1 MVRRLFWPAMFV
13 LLILSSEVQP
23 LRSLTNGVLEV
34 EPLYAAEPDFYTDYF
49 VTYNVTEQGVVEV
62 EQKVTLTNNVSD
74 RFVSQY
80 SLSLGAIEVT
90 DLIAEDDFGKV
101 SATLEKSEKAT
112 KITVKFNQQVVG
124 KGKQISWR
132 LNYKTKDLAQKTGLV
147 WEVNLP
153 KVTQQP
159 EIRTYDLTLI
169 VPTNL
174 GEEVYFSPL
183 PESRKTEGGKYSFF
197 YHKGQLEVGGVSA
210 AFGVSQVMNFTLTYH
225 LRNPKKALAVTEIA
239 IPPDVPHRQKLVYQQ
254 LSSPPQSV
262 RLDEDGNYLAQYR
275 IPSESDLTVT
285 LTGLAKIVNPMEA
298 GVGQATVAEIP
309 PELREIY
316 TRPLKFWEADQPEIS
331 QKAIE
336 LVEGKRTVFDQARAI
351 YDFVAKTLT
360 YNQERVR
367 QDDFNRRGALKALEN
382 PENSVCLEYAD
393 LVIALLRAAGIPSRE
408 VNGYAYTRNPQLR
421 PTIEET
427 ADGEALHAWAEYY
440 EPGAGWLPIDPTW
453 GSTSGLD
460 YFSQLDT
467 NHLVFVRK
475 GISSEL
481 PYPAGAY
488 KTEDN
493 QKGDVKVSFGTIQ
506 DLSLIEEAQPK
517 LKLAFSDRQPAWF
530 NQATE
535 MGFKIRN
542 ESLVTAYE
550 AKTQLEAS
558 DLFLP
563 YGKDYLATVIPPFGE
578 SEFKFTIVSPSF
590 RTPLKEGEVKAV
602 LTWQNFEG
610 KQQRLG
616 EATTVRVNQFSLVA
630 VVVLLIL
637 VVGPALYMIGRRPP
651 RQSGSQRPVIS
662 LPDRRLR
669 GQGQSPNRRS

>member
-1 MVRRLFWPAMFV
+1 MVRRLFWLGTLV
-13 LLILSSEVQP
+13 LLILGVQP
-23 LRSLTNGVLEV
+23 LELFRLRSLEV

-49 VTYNVTEQGVVEV
+49 VTYNVNEQGVVEV

-90 DLIAEDDFGKV
+90 NLNAEDDLGKV
-101 SATLEKSEKAT
+101 PTTLDKSEKAT

-153 KVTQQP
+153 KVTPQP

-169 VPTNL
+169 VPTSL

-197 YHKGQLEVGGVSA
+197 YHQEQLEVGGVSA
-210 AFGVSQVMNFTLTYH
+210 AFGSSQVMNFTLQYH
-225 LRNPKKALAVTEIA
+225 LRNPKKSLVVTEIA
-239 IPPDVPHRQKLVYQQ
+239 FPPDIVHRQKLVYQKV
-254 LSSPPQSV
+254 SPPPQKI
-262 RLDEDGNYLAQYR
+262 RLDDDGNYLAQYQ
-275 IPSESDLTVT
+275 IAPEKELTVT
-285 LTGLAKIVNPMEA
+285 LVGLAKIVNPMEA

-316 TRPLKFWEADQPEIS
+316 TRPLKFWEADQPKIV

-336 LVEGKRTVFDQARAI
+336 LVEGKRSVYDQARAI
-351 YDFVAKTLT
+351 YDFVTKTLN
-360 YNQERVR
+360 YSQERVR
-367 QDDFNRRGALKALEN
+367 QDDFNRRGALKALES

-393 LVIALLRAAGIPSRE
+393 LVIALLRAAGIPARE

-427 ADGEALHAWAEYY
+427 SDGEALHAWAEYY

-493 QKGDVKVSFGTIQ
+493 QKGDVQVTFGTTQ
-506 DLSLIEEAQPK
+506 DLSLLEEAQPK

-535 MGFKIRN
+535 MGFKVRN

-550 AKTQLEAS
+550 AKTQLEAN

-563 YGKDYLATVIPPFGE
+563 YGKEYLVTVIPPFGE

-590 RTPLKEGEVKAV
+590 RTPLKEGEIKAT
-602 LTWQNFEG
+602 LSWQNFEG

-616 EATTVRVNQFSLVA
+616 EATTVRVNQFSLLA
-630 VVVLLIL
+630 VVILLIL

-651 RQSGSQRPVIS
+651 HQSASQRPLAS
-662 LPDRRLR
+662 RLGRRLR
-669 GQGQSPNRRS
+669 GPGQSPNRHS